1 MKSRS
6 YMHGPGLSTGMRA
19 AVVLAILVGAYLIF
33 EFGRIQA
40 NYNIVDAIAE
50 QQAFLGEIDVL
61 GNQIVELKQEIALL
75 ETHRDVEREA
85 YHVVET
91 DLTDLQRKIQ
101 EQQDAITF
109 YRGIVSPKDGGRG
122 LRVQAL
128 KLTRGKEER
137 HYNVR
142 LVLVQ
147 VMQHD
152 RSVKGVVDF
161 SLEGAQDGV
170 ATTYKLQQLL
180 PEDGSSSWPFAFRY
194 FQDFDRKLI
203 LPDGFMPEKINV
215 EVISNTKS
223 IANVKQS
230 FDWLAGQS

>member
-1 MKSRS
+1 
-6 YMHGPGLSTGMRA
+6 MRA
-19 AVVLAILVGAYLIF
+19 AVILAIMVGTYLVF

-40 NYNIVDAIAE
+40 NYNIVDAAAE
-50 QQAFLGEIDVL
+50 EQAFLREIDTL
-61 GNQIVELKQEIALL
+61 EEQIVELKQEIALL

-85 YHVVET
+85 YQVVET
-91 DLTDLQRKIQ
+91 NLTDLQRKIQ
-101 EQQDAITF
+101 EQQDAIAF

-122 LRVQAL
+122 LRVQDL
-128 KLTRGKEER
+128 KLTRGKDER

-152 RSVKGVVDF
+152 RSVKGVVDL

-170 ATTYKLQQLL
+170 ATTYALEQLL
-180 PEDGSSSWPFAFRY
+180 PEDDSSSWPFAFRY
-194 FQDFDRKLI
+194 FQDFDRELI

-223 IANVKQS
+223 IASIKQS
-230 FDWLAGQS
+230 FEWFAGQS